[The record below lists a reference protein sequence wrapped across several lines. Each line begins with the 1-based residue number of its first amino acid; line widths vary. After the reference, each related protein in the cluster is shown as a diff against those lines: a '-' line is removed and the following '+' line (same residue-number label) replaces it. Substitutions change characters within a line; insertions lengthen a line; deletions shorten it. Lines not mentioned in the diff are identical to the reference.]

1 MTYNIYFFAGDF
13 SRPHPK
19 PPLADQKISKG
30 PTEPPQLVI
39 HSLTSGSARPLGSS
53 QNVIPNLQ
61 APPPRSRASSVISD
75 SAGQPFARE
84 VEVTAKAVN
93 LIARRVAQQDQTH
106 RSQTPRSHCQSRTH
120 VAFAHATARSNV
132 SLRHQYFIS
141 LIQNLVHP
149 SI

>member
-1 MTYNIYFFAGDF
+1 
-13 SRPHPK
+13 
-19 PPLADQKISKG
+19 
-30 PTEPPQLVI
+30 
-39 HSLTSGSARPLGSS
+39 
-53 QNVIPNLQ
+53 
-61 APPPRSRASSVISD
+61 
-75 SAGQPFARE
+75 
-84 VEVTAKAVN
+84 VTAKAVN

-141 LIQNLVHP
+141 LIQNLVRP